1 MKLSIPLIFAVALS
15 LTVFAQEQQVVKSKL
30 DAHFEPVTNSISYAR
45 TGEITKDGILL
56 INLKSEALDRLEKNS
71 LQSIPVLHAIER
83 ERASLEMLR
92 HRILI
97 QRERL
102 MKPLPPMQET
112 Q

>member
-1 MKLSIPLIFAVALS
+1 MKQSIPFIIIVALS
-15 LTVFAQEQQVVKSKL
+15 MAVLAQEPQVVKSKL
-30 DAHFEPVTNSISYAR
+30 EAKFDPVTNSVFYER

-71 LQSIPVLHAIER
+71 LQSIPILQSIER

-92 HRILI
+92 QRILI

-112 Q
+112 E